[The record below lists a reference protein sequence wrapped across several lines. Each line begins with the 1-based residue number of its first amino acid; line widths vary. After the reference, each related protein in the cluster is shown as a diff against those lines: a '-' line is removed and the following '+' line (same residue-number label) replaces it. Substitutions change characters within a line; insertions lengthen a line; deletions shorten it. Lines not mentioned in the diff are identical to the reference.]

1 MYKKVMVAID
11 DTEISRGALQE
22 AVQIASAYG
31 ARLSIVH
38 AVQGAEDDATG
49 SRRRGAA
56 RLLEQAMSAA
66 GHGLA
71 AETRLLEA
79 EADLGV
85 SGISEAIAD
94 AVTEWGADLLVV
106 GSQGRRGLQRLVI
119 GSVAEQLISEVGV
132 SIFLVRLH

>member
-11 DTEISRGALQE
+11 DSEISRGALQE
-22 AVQIASAYG
+22 AVQIATAYG

-38 AVQGAEDDATG
+38 AVQGAEDDSAG

-56 RLLEQAMSAA
+56 QLLEQAMSAA
-66 GHGLA
+66 GNNLA
-71 AETRLLEA
+71 AESRVLEA
-79 EADLGV
+79 EADLGI
-85 SGISEAIAD
+85 SGIPEAIAG

-119 GSVAEQLISEVGV
+119 GSVAEQLISEVGI